1 MFQKMYRF
9 LLSEDGELIEWL
21 VGAFILGVGAIPIVL
36 GIADAI
42 IQKTSEGE
50 DKIRTMIWSP

>member
-21 VGAFILGVGAIPIVL
+21 VGAFILGLGAIPIIL
-36 GIADAI
+36 GIAQAI
-42 IQKTSEGE
+42 IEKTEESES
-50 DKIRTMIWSP
+50 KIRAMIWAP

>member
-21 VGAFILGVGAIPIVL
+21 VGAFILGAGAIPIVL